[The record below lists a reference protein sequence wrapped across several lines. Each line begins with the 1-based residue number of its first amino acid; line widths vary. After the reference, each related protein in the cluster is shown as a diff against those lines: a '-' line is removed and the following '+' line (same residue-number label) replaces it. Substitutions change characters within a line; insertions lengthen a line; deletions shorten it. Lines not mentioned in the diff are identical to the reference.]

1 MKVGIIGMGNMGF
14 AIYQQIRKDVNKMV
28 VYEKNKE
35 KLELYDVSATSPDEK
50 VELDYIIIAV
60 KPGDIV
66 MLRNLK
72 WTGTIISLAAGIS
85 MATLKDVFPESPV
98 IRLMPNTPLL
108 IGEGVSGVYFQEKF
122 PEAEKKRALEFIE
135 KFSRTVVVEK
145 EGLIDAITAISGS
158 GPAYGYLFLE
168 AMGDAGVRCGLS
180 RKDAYD
186 LAAQTLIG
194 AAKMVQ
200 QTAQHPGE
208 LKDQV
213 TSPAGTTIEA
223 IAALEKNG
231 FRNAVHE
238 AVQAAFLKAKNMK

>member
-1 MKVGIIGMGNMGF
+1 
-14 AIYQQIRKDVNKMV
+14 
-28 VYEKNKE
+28 
-35 KLELYDVSATSPDEK
+35 
-50 VELDYIIIAV
+50 
-60 KPGDIV
+60 
-66 MLRNLK
+66 
-72 WTGTIISLAAGIS
+72 
-85 MATLKDVFPESPV
+85 
-98 IRLMPNTPLL
+98 
-108 IGEGVSGVYFQEKF
+108 
-122 PEAEKKRALEFIE
+122 
-135 KFSRTVVVEK
+135 VEK